1 MDLERL
7 LELYKYD
14 PTVIYDLVRAYV
26 RQNEVDKA
34 LDIALKEDIRI
45 ALGLVS
51 ELFAAGH
58 PIKWVIDNVNLTDT
72 DNYPKLLQHL
82 SNTSSSVPDLS
93 VESLVTR
100 RENPYKNLN
109 IGKYRR
115 GVLLHGVY
123 VPVFWTKS
131 FARLCACDFIDFVC
145 SKEKIEDS
153 DISLLLEH
161 TRLYVEDKP
170 SRFPIFL
177 EVTDSSSLLL
187 RAVRMTQV
195 GSSYASLCSVY
206 DFLSG
211 TGYDSEFKKILVDYY
226 LGNKVITKIENP
238 KSFEVR
244 RNT

>member
-7 LELYKYD
+7 IELYKYD
-14 PTVIYDLVRAYV
+14 PTVVYDLVRAYI

-34 LDIALKEDIRI
+34 LAIALKEDIRI

-58 PIKWVIDNVNLTDT
+58 PIEWVIDNINLTDP
-72 DNYPKLLQHL
+72 DNYPRLLPHI
-82 SNTSSSVPDLS
+82 SKPSSSVPDLS
-93 VESLVTR
+93 VESVVTR

-115 GVLLHGVY
+115 GVMLHGVY

-131 FARLCACDFIDFVC
+131 FARLCACDFIEFIY
-145 SKEKIEDS
+145 SEEKID
-153 DISLLLEH
+153 DPNISLLLEH

-187 RAVRMTQV
+187 RAARMTQI

-206 DFLSG
+206 EFLSG
-211 TGYDSEFKKILVDYY
+211 TGYDIEFKKILVDYY
-226 LGNKVITKIENP
+226 LGNKVIKKLEYP
-238 KSFEVR
+238 KPFDIKKE
-244 RNT
+244 